1 MTPPTTTP
9 PHPERHTEA
18 PTRWASWS
26 PLLVLGGSAVTAT
39 LLIQLGLSALG
50 PASPFVEGVPATAS
64 RAPAPVD
71 TQVAVAVT
79 PRGR

>member
-50 PASPFVEGVPATAS
+50 PASAFMEGAQAAAPHP
-64 RAPAPVD
+64 PAPLD
-71 TQVAVAVT
+71 TQVAVADAS
-79 PRGR
+79 RGR